1 MYCLSLNLSIS
12 FLVNR
17 NLSMSYE
24 FPKMI
29 NETHNIRSY
38 TDNLALFVFIPNDSN
53 LDESIDYFV
62 KLRSQSFTSLI
73 ADLHY
78 RV

>member
-1 MYCLSLNLSIS
+1 
-12 FLVNR
+12 
-17 NLSMSYE
+17 MSYE

-38 TDNLALFVFIPNDSN
+38 IDELALFVFIPNDSN
-53 LDESIDYFV
+53 LDHLDQSIDYFV

-78 RV
+78 INRV

>member
-53 LDESIDYFV
+53 LEQSIDYFV

-73 ADLHY
+73 ADLH
-78 RV
+78 

>member
-73 ADLHY
+73 ADLH
-78 RV
+78 